1 MNEINNAYVSDKYQ
15 YTMGKSYLEC
25 GKQDQ
30 IAVFNLFYRKAPENN
45 NWAVVSGTEEVIE
58 MVQKLGT
65 EPEEFYEKF
74 LPGDAYKEFRK
85 YLSTMKFTG
94 DVYCMREGEIAFP
107 NQPIVTVVGPIIQA
121 QVLETP
127 MLCILNHQMAVAT
140 KASRVCRATN
150 HPVSEFGSRRAH
162 GPWAAVY
169 GGKAAQIAGCAS
181 SSNILTGAFNGVPST
196 GTMAHSFITSYGST
210 VEGEHKAFCD
220 YIKTHKGE
228 NLILLIDT
236 YDTLRCGVKN
246 AIRSFKENGIDD
258 NYPFGYGI
266 RLDSGDLAYL
276 SQEVRRILDEHG
288 LTKCKIFA
296 TNGLDEY
303 LITDLER
310 QGACIDS
317 YGVGDAIA
325 TSKAA
330 PCFGNVY
337 KLVQID
343 DQPVIKRS
351 EDKIKL
357 INPGF
362 QITWRI
368 SAQDSVKGHKFD
380 GYVHKA
386 DVTCLRGDA
395 MDMALQHGETI
406 TVRDEYDSYKSKT
419 FEEGA
424 YEARP
429 LQHQAIAKGVRV
441 CPQHSLAQKKQFYQ
455 DNLHHFSPA
464 ERRLINPHYYKVDIS
479 DALYDVKMSIISK
492 LVKEIEEF
500 EI

>member
-1 MNEINNAYVSDKYQ
+1 
-15 YTMGKSYLEC
+15 
-25 GKQDQ
+25 
-30 IAVFNLFYRKAPENN
+30 
-45 NWAVVSGTEEVIE
+45 
-58 MVQKLGT
+58 
-65 EPEEFYEKF
+65 
-74 LPGDAYKEFRK
+74 
-85 YLSTMKFTG
+85 
-94 DVYCMREGEIAFP
+94 
-107 NQPIVTVVGPIIQA
+107 
-121 QVLETP
+121 
-127 MLCILNHQMAVAT
+127 
-140 KASRVCRATN
+140 
-150 HPVSEFGSRRAH
+150 
-162 GPWAAVY
+162 
-169 GGKAAQIAGCAS
+169 
-181 SSNILTGAFNGVPST
+181 
-196 GTMAHSFITSYGST
+196 MAHSFITSYGST

-220 YIKTHKGE
+220 YIRTHKGE

-246 AIRSFKENGIDD
+246 AIRAFRENGIGDD
-258 NYPFGYGI
+258 YPFGYGV

-276 SQEVRRILDEHG
+276 SQEVRRILDAHG
-288 LTKCKIFA
+288 LTGCKIFA

-337 KLVQID
+337 KLVQIG
-343 DQPVIKRS
+343 DQPVLKRS

-368 SAQDSVKGHKFD
+368 SAQDSAKGNRYD
-380 GYVHKA
+380 GYVFKA

-395 MDMALQHGETI
+395 MDMAIQKGETI
-406 TVRDEYDSYKSKT
+406 TVRDEYDAYKNKT
-419 FEEGA
+419 FEAGA
-424 YEARP
+424 YVARP
-429 LQHQAIAKGVRV
+429 MQQQVIASGKRV
-441 CPQHSLAQKKQFYQ
+441 APVHSLEDKKTFFQ

-479 DALYDVKMSIISK
+479 DALYDCKMEIIGK
-492 LVKEIEEF
+492 LSREIENLS
-500 EI
+500 ID